1 MSDSIEPA
9 RPGILENVKAFAD
22 AERGIEREQGK
33 QADAVALMVEA
44 GATPDMLCDP
54 TRKAIES
61 FGIDRKLIGNE
72 VPSRL
77 AFYET
82 VRNAIIE
89 SWPQD
94 KESIKKVLRKELK
107 SSGKW
112 DYVLAKKDR
121 TERQQEIYKA
131 HSGAPGGF
139 MGRLRQQLDAA
150 VNPKTKTAKVTTETD
165 RLRRRLEDALKSIEG
180 LENIKVQEQM
190 HKAEQAIAA
199 ALVTLDTPTPELSDE
214 EQADAAARAADKD

>member
-1 MSDSIEPA
+1 MSNSIEAA
-9 RPGILENVKAFAD
+9 REGIMANLLDFTN
-22 AERGIEREQGK
+22 AERSIERAEGK
-33 QADAVALMVEA
+33 QTNAVAAMVAA

-54 TRKAIES
+54 TRKLIES

-94 KESIKKVLRKELK
+94 KEPVKKVLRKELK

-112 DYVLAKKDR
+112 DYVIAKNDR
-121 TERQQEIYKA
+121 TERQQAIYKA
-131 HSGAPGGF
+131 HNGGPGSY
-139 MGRLRQQLDAA
+139 MRRLRDAVDRA
-150 VNPKTKTAKVTTETD
+150 VNPKTKTTKVTTEID
-165 RLRRRLEDALKSIEG
+165 RLRKRLEDAKKSIEG
-180 LENIKVQEQM
+180 LADLKMQERMRQ
-190 HKAEQAIAA
+190 ADQAIAA
-199 ALVTLDTPTPELSDE
+199 ALVALDGPTPEPSDE
-214 EQADAAARAADKD
+214 EQADAYAKAND

>member
-1 MSDSIEPA
+1 MSDSIETA
-9 RPGILENVKAFAD
+9 RQGILENVKAFTD

-33 QADAVALMVEA
+33 QSDAVALMVAA

-54 TRKAIES
+54 TRKAIEAY
-61 FGIDRKLIGNE
+61 GIDRALIGNE

-89 SWPQD
+89 SWPKD
-94 KESIKKVLRKELK
+94 KESVKKVLRKELK

-112 DYVLAKKDR
+112 GYVLDKRDR
-121 TERQQEIYKA
+121 TERQQELYKA

-150 VNPKTKTAKVTTETD
+150 VNPKTKTTKVTTEID
-165 RLRRRLEDALKSIEG
+165 RLRRRLEDAKKSIEG
-180 LENIKVQEQM
+180 LEDAKVQEQM
-190 HKAEQAIAA
+190 HKVEQAIAA
-199 ALVTLDTPTPELSDE
+199 ALTTLDTPTPEPSDE
-214 EQADAAARAADKD
+214 EQADAYAKAND

>member
-1 MSDSIEPA
+1 MSNSIEAA
-9 RPGILENVKAFAD
+9 REGIMSNLLDFTN
-22 AERGIEREQGK
+22 AERSIERAEGK
-33 QADAVALMVEA
+33 QSDAVAAMVAA

-54 TRKAIES
+54 TRKLIES

-77 AFYET
+77 AFYEQ

-94 KESIKKVLRKELK
+94 KEPVKKVLRRELK

-121 TERQQEIYKA
+121 TERQQAIYKD
-131 HSGAPGGF
+131 HHGGPGSY
-139 MGRLRQQLDAA
+139 MRRLRDAVDRA
-150 VNPKTKTAKVTTETD
+150 VNPKTKTTKVVSEID
-165 RLRRRLEDALKSIEG
+165 RLRKRLEDAKKSIEG
-180 LENIKVQEQM
+180 LADAKVQEQM

-199 ALVTLDTPTPELSDE
+199 ALVTLATPTPEPSDE
-214 EQADAAARAADKD
+214 DKADAYAKAND

>member
-1 MSDSIEPA
+1 MNDSIETA
-9 RPGILENVKAFAD
+9 RKGILANVKAFAD

-33 QADAVALMVEA
+33 QTNAVALMVEA

-54 TRKAIES
+54 TRKAIEAY
-61 FGIDRKLIGNE
+61 GIDRKLIGNE

-82 VRNAIIE
+82 VRNAIID

-94 KESIKKVLRKELK
+94 KEPVKKVLRKELK

-112 DYVLAKKDR
+112 DYVIAKRDR

-131 HSGAPGGF
+131 HNGAPGGF

-150 VNPKTKTAKVTTETD
+150 VNPKTKTTKVTTEID
-165 RLRRRLEDALKSIEG
+165 RLRRRLEDAKKSIEG
-180 LENIKVQEQM
+180 LADIKVQERMQQ
-190 HKAEQAIAA
+190 AEQAIAA
-199 ALVTLDTPTPELSDE
+199 ALVALDTPTPEPSDE
-214 EQADAAARAADKD
+214 EQADAYAKAND

>member
-1 MSDSIEPA
+1 MSDSIETA
-9 RPGILENVKAFAD
+9 RQGILENVKAFAN
-22 AERGIEREQGK
+22 AERSIEREQGK
-33 QADAVALMVEA
+33 QTNAVALMVAA

-54 TRKAIES
+54 TRKLIES

-94 KESIKKVLRKELK
+94 KEPVKKVLRRELK

-121 TERQQEIYKA
+121 TERQQEIYKD
-131 HSGAPGGF
+131 HHGAPGSY
-139 MGRLRQQLDAA
+139 MRRLRDAVDRE
-150 VNPKTKTAKVTTETD
+150 VNPKTKTTKVVSEID
-165 RLRRRLEDALKSIEG
+165 RLRKRLEDARKSIEG
-180 LENIKVQEQM
+180 LEDAKVQERM
-190 HKAEQAIAA
+190 RHAEQAIAA
-199 ALVTLDTPTPELSDE
+199 ALVALDGPAPEPSDE
-214 EQADAAARAADKD
+214 DKADAYAKAND

>member
-1 MSDSIEPA
+1 MSDSIETA
-9 RPGILENVKAFAD
+9 RQGILENVKAFAD

-33 QADAVALMVEA
+33 QTNAVALMVEA

-54 TRKAIES
+54 TRKAIEAY
-61 FGIDRKLIGNE
+61 GIDRKLIGNE

-77 AFYET
+77 AFYEQ

-94 KESIKKVLRKELK
+94 KESVKKVLRKELK

-121 TERQQEIYKA
+121 TERQQELYKA
-131 HSGAPGGF
+131 HHGGPGSY
-139 MGRLRQQLDAA
+139 MRRLRDAVDRA
-150 VNPKTKTAKVTTETD
+150 VNPKTKTTKVVSEID
-165 RLRRRLEDALKSIEG
+165 RLRRRLEDAKKSIEG
-180 LENIKVQEQM
+180 LADIKVQERMQQ
-190 HKAEQAIAA
+190 AEQAIAA
-199 ALVTLDTPTPELSDE
+199 ALVALDTPTPEPSDE
-214 EQADAAARAADKD
+214 EQADAYAKAND

>member
-1 MSDSIEPA
+1 MPRLTMPKYVPSRGHTVRHHTQLESSNMSDSIETA
-9 RPGILENVKAFAD
+9 RKGILENVKAFAD

-33 QADAVALMVEA
+33 QTDAVAAMVAA
-44 GATPDMLCDP
+44 GAKPDMLCDP

-61 FGIDRKLIGNE
+61 YGIDRKLIGNE

-77 AFYET
+77 AFYEQ
-82 VRNAIIE
+82 VRNTIIE

-121 TERQQEIYKA
+121 TERQQAIYA
-131 HSGAPGGF
+131 EQSGAPGGF

-150 VNPKTKTAKVTTETD
+150 VNPKTKTTKVTTEID
-165 RLRRRLEDALKSIEG
+165 RLRKRLEDARKSIEG
-180 LENIKVQEQM
+180 LADAKVQEQM
-190 HKAEQAIAA
+190 HRPDN
-199 ALVTLDTPTPELSDE
+199 LYLY
-214 EQADAAARAADKD
+214 

>member
-1 MSDSIEPA
+1 MHTSIETA
-9 RPGILENVKAFAD
+9 RKGILDNVKDFAD
-22 AERGIEREQGK
+22 AERGIVREQGK
-33 QADAVALMVEA
+33 QTAAVAAMVEA

-61 FGIDRKLIGNE
+61 FGVDRKLIGNE

-107 SSGKW
+107 SSGRW
-112 DYVLAKKDR
+112 DYVLDKRDR
-121 TERQQEIYKA
+121 TERQQDIYKA
-131 HSGAPGGF
+131 NNGAPGGF

-150 VNPKTKTAKVTTETD
+150 INPKTKTTQVVSEID
-165 RLRRRLEDALKSIEG
+165 RLRKRLTDARKSIEG
-180 LENIKVQEQM
+180 LEDAKVQERM
-190 HKAEQAIAA
+190 HKVEQAIAA
-199 ALVTLDTPTPELSDE
+199 ALILLDGPAPESDE
-214 EQADAAARAADKD
+214 DKADAYAKVND